1 MNTNSSTRKPTY
13 VLPLLAGAA
22 CVLLGLA
29 LLRPDTAPRT
39 GDVANNK
46 APATTA
52 TPHPTRATAS
62 STPAAE
68 HSPKPSKE
76 PTRTVQPST
85 DAMVPGDGP
94 AGDYAVQQLL
104 DRASPADL
112 PRAQEKELVTLASRI
127 WRAETT
133 GRDRG
138 QWPKYFGDQAL
149 RAPYQDVRIQAGI
162 ARTASGDTD
171 RVRVRL
177 VWAGTDPSGR
187 EEDGRSAQVLLEL
200 HSGDWEPTR

>member
-1 MNTNSSTRKPTY
+1 MNTNSSTRTPAY

-39 GDVANNK
+39 GDVADNQ
-46 APATTA
+46 APVTTA
-52 TPHPTRATAS
+52 TPHPPRATAP
-62 STPAAE
+62 STPPAAR
-68 HSPKPSKE
+68 SPKPSKE
-76 PTRTVQPST
+76 PTRTAQPST

-94 AGDYAVQQLL
+94 AGDYAVQRLL
-104 DRASPADL
+104 DRTSPADL
-112 PRAQEKELVTLASRI
+112 PRAKEKELVTLASGI

-133 GRDRG
+133 GRDRAK
-138 QWPKYFGDQAL
+138 WPKYFGNQAL

-162 ARTASGDTD
+162 ARTAGGGTD

-200 HSGDWEPTR
+200 HSGDWEPAR